1 MDNSFYI
8 NHLNLYKSHV
18 LVDLNMRFM
27 VYTIYKNMSSKLRAE
42 LKKVYKINKTIKYKR
57 DKVKMQSLQNA
68 NKRIIKML
76 NKNNLKDIYKVG
88 FVRNPIERYISLFF
102 YFKGIKNRKYLN
114 INKDTNINDWTKEYF
129 IKNLN
134 KISYKSNY
142 HFNTQTSF
150 LYYEGKLVVDEAIKI
165 ENVDYEYLRKK
176 GIKLNRNVVN
186 KSRKE
191 EVILDDT
198 TLKIIK
204 DVYRDDFENFIS

>member
-88 FVRNPIERYISLFF
+88 FVRNPIERYTSLFF
-102 YFKGIKNRKYLN
+102 YFKGIKNGKYLN

-176 GIKLNRNVVN
+176 GIKLNGNIIN
-186 KSRKE
+186 KSSKDD
-191 EVILDDT
+191 VISDDT
-198 TLKIIK
+198 TLKMIK